1 MNYNTKIGLVL
12 LIAMIGIISVIAIPP
27 IAQDPNYHSF
37 VDKRCIASI
46 PNFWNVVTNI
56 PFLII
61 GAFGMIIAVLRKPAG
76 MLPELSINVFVFFL
90 GIFFCCIGS
99 IYYHYHPTTESLFWD
114 RLPMTVSFM
123 AFFSIIIG
131 EHISIKAG
139 KLLLPQFLLIGIISI
154 LYWNMT
160 EREGVGDLRFY
171 GLVQFLPMV
180 LIPLIVLI
188 FKSKFNTNIHLWFV
202 ALSYAVAKLLEYFD
216 YPVFACGNL
225 ISGHSL
231 KHLSAALAPIMYLIA
246 LYKRKHQL
254 IISTS

>member
-1 MNYNTKIGLVL
+1 
-12 LIAMIGIISVIAIPP
+12 
-27 IAQDPNYHSF
+27 
-37 VDKRCIASI
+37 
-46 PNFWNVVTNI
+46 
-56 PFLII
+56 
-61 GAFGMIIAVLRKPAG
+61 
-76 MLPELSINVFVFFL
+76 
-90 GIFFCCIGS
+90 
-99 IYYHYHPTTESLFWD
+99 ESLFWD